1 MKKIITTSMILASCA
16 VNAGT
21 MGPVTV
27 APTQAFISAEG
38 GYTWNQI
45 DGLSANFGT
54 AGRIFTKQSTSGGTG
69 RLAVG
74 VMKPVYNA
82 FYLTGEFGGGYY
94 GSEDIKLRS
103 TGTVSTNLERQ
114 DLGLRAKATIYG
126 YDILAGL
133 SYEQPAYGLFFKAGT
148 MIQNLHGR
156 FDAAGDARSMDI
168 TSASIGL
175 NTTEALPEIKLGGSY
190 HVYENLS
197 ITASWSH
204 VFGSTLKGYINRDM
218 SSLDRLTSGALTLRN
233 PSLDVALVGLEYR
246 FA

>member
-21 MGPVTV
+21 MGPVAV
-27 APTQAFISAEG
+27 APSQAFISAEG

-45 DGLSANFGT
+45 NGLSVNMGDAGT
-54 AGRIFTKQSTSGGTG
+54 TFTKQKSSGGTG

-74 VMKPVYNA
+74 VMKPVYNS

-94 GSEDIKLRS
+94 GSEDIKLLS
-103 TGTVSTNLERQ
+103 TTQLETM

-126 YDILAGL
+126 YDILAGIT
-133 SYEQPAYGLFFKAGT
+133 YDQPAYGLFFKAGT

-156 FDAAGDARSMDI
+156 FDAAGNVQAAEI
-168 TSASIGL
+168 TAASIGL

-190 HVYENLS
+190 HVYENLA

-204 VFGSTLKGYINRDM
+204 VFGSSLKGYVNADM
-218 SSLDRLTSGALTLRN
+218 STFVGSGALTFRN